1 MQHNLLQID
10 ELLKSPKKTIRKA
23 TVNDI
28 LYIKNE
34 LFLLLNEKN
43 ETDESE
49 SICRLINEI
58 QYLLVNVERDDDEQ
72 IIFSYA
78 PPIRKNKRVTIK
90 ESGWITAEK

>member
-10 ELLKSPKKTIRKA
+10 QLLKSPKKTIRKA

-34 LFLLLNEKN
+34 LFLLLNEKY

-78 PPIRKNKRVTIK
+78 PPIRNNKRVTIK
-90 ESGWITAEK
+90 ERGWITAEK